1 MLKLKGK
8 VHMSCVGS
16 CVIYGTVVRMLRMC
30 GFNLK
35 DRKNNTELEN
45 YCDWSSQLAND
56 EEQTTVVWIC

>member
-1 MLKLKGK
+1 
-8 VHMSCVGS
+8 MSCVGS